1 MGNSLVVQWLGF
13 CFPRFDHWTEN
24 YTLSSTGCT
33 VEGKKKNLLVS
44 NRILHFHSTKKTE
57 KSSIYLS
64 TSNFKSP
71 LLRP

>member
-33 VEGKKKNLLVS
+33 VEGKKKKP
-44 NRILHFHSTKKTE
+44 TG
-57 KSSIYLS
+57 
-64 TSNFKSP
+64 FK
-71 LLRP
+71 